1 MGEQVAEM
9 TKTAIEEIP
18 KKIQEN
24 VEEYP
29 KEIEKAAPN
38 AFCVPD
44 TTIELTKESSEDD
57 IRMAAVVA
65 AFASQAR
72 DEIKNLIWGQI
83 EPSIDEQLDK
93 VENLPQKIKD
103 KAKDTAK
110 EKTVDV

>member
-1 MGEQVAEM
+1 M
-9 TKTAIEEIP
+9 KNL
-18 KKIQEN
+18 KKRKNLKLKNQKMKNLKMQHMKNQKEKKNQN

-93 VENLPQKIKD
+93 VENLPQKNKR
-103 KAKDTAK
+103 
-110 EKTVDV
+110 